1 MIALMRRRVVVTG
14 IGMVTPLGNSVE
26 ESWAGMCSGRS
37 GVARITRFDASTL
50 PTKIAAEVKR
60 LDLAK
65 LVDHA
70 ERYEF
75 SGHNTRFA
83 VAAAQ
88 MAWRDS
94 GIDPARIDPA
104 RLGVYLGAGEGQH
117 DFERFMVT
125 LGPTYQ
131 EGRVNTQEFNRS
143 GMQRLH
149 REREWEQEPNM
160 PAGHVAALV
169 GAQGPNYNCLTA
181 CAASSQA
188 IGEALELIRR
198 GDADLMVSGGAHT
211 MIHPFGVVGFNLL
224 TALSTRND
232 EPERAS
238 RPFDRDRD
246 GFILGEGAG
255 MVVLEELEHA
265 KARGAKFYGELIGY
279 GSTADAYRMTDPHPG
294 GRGAIRAI
302 RDALADAEI
311 APTDIQYVNAHGTST
326 GGGDAAETVSM
337 KVAFG
342 DHAYKVPISSIK
354 SMTGH
359 LIAAAGAVE
368 LITCLLTI
376 RDGVIPPT
384 INYEHPDPQCDLD
397 YVPNTAR
404 EARVDVALSN
414 SFGFGGQNVCLVARR
429 FAG

>member
-1 MIALMRRRVVVTG
+1 MRRRVVVTG
-14 IGMVTPLGNSVE
+14 IGMVTPLGNSVAE
-26 ESWAGMCSGRS
+26 TWEGMRNGRS

-50 PTKIAAEVKR
+50 PTKIAAEVKH
-60 LDLAK
+60 LDLHSIVPNA
-65 LVDHA
+65 D
-70 ERYEF
+70 RYEF
-75 SGHNTRFA
+75 SGYNTKFA
-83 VAAAQ
+83 VAAAK
-88 MAWRDS
+88 MALDDS
-94 GIDPARIDPA
+94 GLDVNRVDRA

-117 DFERFMVT
+117 DFERFVQT
-125 LGPTYQ
+125 LAPCYHD
-131 EGRVNTQEFNRS
+131 GRVAVPEFSSR
-143 GMQRLH
+143 GLKHLH
-149 REREWEQEPNM
+149 PQKEWEQDPNM

-198 GDADLMVSGGAHT
+198 GDADVMVSGGAHT

-238 RPFDRDRD
+238 RPFDQERD
-246 GFILGEGAG
+246 GFILGEGGG
-255 MVVLEELEHA
+255 MVILEELQHA
-265 KARGAKFYGELIGY
+265 KSRGAKIYGELIGY
-279 GSTADAYRMTDPHPG
+279 GSTADAYRMTDPHPE

-302 RDALADAEI
+302 RDAFTDAEI
-311 APTDIQYVNAHGTST
+311 GPTDIQYVNAHGTST
-326 GGGDAAETVSM
+326 GGGDVAETVSM

-342 DHAYKVPISSIK
+342 DHARNVPISSIK

-384 INYEHPDPQCDLD
+384 INYEFPDPQCDLD

-404 EARVDVALSN
+404 EAKVDVALSN

-429 FAG
+429 FTG